1 MDSKVID
8 LCSILGL
15 EAQFMAGRFLDDVGE
30 ALFGTLYQ
38 KRECEFSSGG
48 GVFELEIDTSIKEE
62 EETKEIEKLP
72 VASAIEQNS
81 ANGSHGREVIKTRPW
96 HNIESQEVQETGR
109 ETNLYCGVNVGEEEN
124 KESESDGHTL
134 NLKSESDGQAH
145 DLKSESDGQ
154 MQDLKSESEHER
166 DLDKLEEGQNID
178 KPRVWIKFPSPKRL
192 QNGFQTKYYFLPEGN
207 FESGPP
213 YKCFCCNHESL
224 NLSDIKTHFHK
235 VHMKVYKCIECDMRK
250 KTWTHVVTH
259 WNRVHNPNRQE
270 QLKFVCETC
279 GKKYEQKSELRIH
292 SLVHSEPRFPCKY
305 CGKMFKSPYSQKAHE
320 GVHERELKACTVCG
334 KILSCNSAL
343 ALHVRNVHFDQEK
356 VDCNLCEKK
365 LKNKIG
371 LELHMKI
378 IHEKVDKKY
387 DCHLCS
393 TMFRKA
399 GQLKDHIET
408 VHEKSQLFPCP
419 YCNTVLSS
427 RKRFKL
433 HSKRL
438 HNGRELPEEIK
449 EQIIKQRQ
457 KAFRV
462 NAMS

>member
-1 MDSKVID
+1 M
-8 LCSILGL
+8 
-15 EAQFMAGRFLDDVGE
+15 R
-30 ALFGTLYQ
+30 
-38 KRECEFSSGG
+38 
-48 GVFELEIDTSIKEE
+48 
-62 EETKEIEKLP
+62 
-72 VASAIEQNS
+72 
-81 ANGSHGREVIKTRPW
+81 
-96 HNIESQEVQETGR
+96 
-109 ETNLYCGVNVGEEEN
+109 NL
-124 KESESDGHTL
+124 
-134 NLKSESDGQAH
+134 
-145 DLKSESDGQ
+145 
-154 MQDLKSESEHER
+154 
-166 DLDKLEEGQNID
+166 
-178 KPRVWIKFPSPKRL
+178 
-192 QNGFQTKYYFLPEGN
+192 
-207 FESGPP
+207 
-213 YKCFCCNHESL
+213 
-224 NLSDIKTHFHK
+224 
-235 VHMKVYKCIECDMRK
+235 
-250 KTWTHVVTH
+250 
-259 WNRVHNPNRQE
+259 
-270 QLKFVCETC
+270 
-279 GKKYEQKSELRIH
+279 
-292 SLVHSEPRFPCKY
+292 
-305 CGKMFKSPYSQKAHE
+305 
-320 GVHERELKACTVCG
+320 
-334 KILSCNSAL
+334 
-343 ALHVRNVHFDQEK
+343 HFDQEK